1 MQNTYGD
8 FENLSPKEMGELDD
22 SAEIVVVG
30 SIHDTLNNFKRI
42 LANKEIGDIERLILT
57 FAFFKEPGFKFW
69 SHTIDGFLNCGVNT
83 RRRAMNNLKRLG
95 YAIRVYEREDRRIVR
110 SYWRISLKSAS
121 EEKTTK
127 FSETLNSLTSQ
138 KSAGVVSIYKDIL
151 NTKTDENISG
161 TFSEVH
167 KINVSEESEQKQVV
181 SEDTGIVFNEV
192 SKKSDKF
199 ETNKAHVVD
208 SKKRPKHEPTVP
220 LSLPVKPV
228 DERSDGG
235 VCKTTQN
242 FDSGYLQVA
251 IGNIPP
257 QLKGWKQ
264 WVFWRGVK
272 HDESDKKP
280 TKIPFNATGAAK
292 SNDRTTW
299 MPFVAMQT
307 WMQRKMDGIAFVL
320 SDDDPFSMID
330 IDGCVE
336 NETVSDFARKVID
349 YFDSYTELSPSGTGV
364 RIFVEGKID
373 AAIKHPRVNDK
384 TLPLEI
390 YSRSRV
396 ATVTG
401 HVIRNRPVCNRQ
413 DKLAK
418 TYETYKPKP
427 KLLSATNGKHEGN
440 GVFKMPN
447 EPIPEGQRNNSLAK
461 WAGVMKSKGLPEVEY
476 FAYLHQINLTL
487 CQPPLSDKEVD
498 AIGRSLL
505 RYA

>member
-1 MQNTYGD
+1 MQNTYD
-8 FENLSPKEMGELDD
+8 DLKNLSPKELGELDD
-22 SAEIVVVG
+22 TAEIIVVG

-69 SHTIDGFLNCGVNT
+69 SKTFDEFLNCGDKP
-83 RRRAMNNLKRLG
+83 RRRAMNNLNRLG
-95 YAIRVYEREDRRIVR
+95 FAKRAFDRENNRIVR
-110 SYWRISLKSAS
+110 SYWKIDLNRVS
-121 EEKTTK
+121 EAKTNK
-127 FSETLNSLTSQ
+127 VSETAKSLTSAN
-138 KSAGVVSIYKDIL
+138 SAGVVSIYKDIL
-151 NTKTDENISG
+151 NTKTDENISDPF
-161 TFSEVH
+161 TEVH
-167 KINVSEESEQKQVV
+167 KMAVSEEDEKKQVDSEGDCIV
-181 SEDTGIVFNEV
+181 STEV

-208 SKKRPKHEPTVP
+208 SKKHQKHEPTVP

-228 DERSDGG
+228 DERSDGK

-336 NETVSDFARKVID
+336 NENVSEFARKVIE

-390 YSRSRV
+390 YSRLRV

-427 KLLSATNGKHEGN
+427 KLLPATNGKHEGN

-461 WAGVMKSKGLPEVEY
+461 WAGVMKSKGLPETEY

>member
-1 MQNTYGD
+1 MQNPCD
-8 FENLSPKEMGELDD
+8 DLKNLSPKELGELDD
-22 SAEIVVVG
+22 TAEIIVVG

-69 SHTIDGFLNCGVNT
+69 SKTFDEFLNCGDKP
-83 RRRAMNNLKRLG
+83 RRRAMNNLNRLG
-95 YAIRVYEREDRRIVR
+95 FAKRAFDRENNRIVR
-110 SYWRISLKSAS
+110 SYWKIDLNRVS
-121 EEKTTK
+121 EAKTNK
-127 FSETLNSLTSQ
+127 VSETAKSLTSAN
-138 KSAGVVSIYKDIL
+138 SARVVSIYKDIL

-167 KINVSEESEQKQVV
+167 KINVSEESEQKQID
-181 SEDTGIVFNEV
+181 SEDSCIVFNEV
-192 SKKSDKF
+192 SEKSDKF
-199 ETNKAHVVD
+199 DT
-208 SKKRPKHEPTVP
+208 
-220 LSLPVKPV
+220 
-228 DERSDGG
+228 
-235 VCKTTQN
+235 
-242 FDSGYLQVA
+242 GYLQVTL
-251 IGNIPP
+251 GNIPP

-264 WVFWRGVK
+264 WVFWRGIK
-272 HDESDKKP
+272 QSETDSKAS
-280 TKIPFNATGAAK
+280 KIPFNATGAAK
-292 SNDRTTW
+292 SNDRETW
-299 MPFVAMQT
+299 LPFAAMQT

-336 NETVSDFARKVID
+336 NENVSEFARKVID
-349 YFDSYTELSPSGTGV
+349 YFDSYTELSPSGTGI

-373 AAIKHPRVNDK
+373 TAIKHPKVGERI
-384 TLPLEI
+384 LPLEI

-401 HVIRNRPVCNRQ
+401 NMIRNRPILNRQ
-413 DKLAK
+413 EKLNK
-418 TYETYKPKP
+418 TYEAYKPKP
-427 KLLSATNGKHEGN
+427 KYLPPANGKHYGN
-440 GVFKMPN
+440 GEFRMPTDV
-447 EPIPEGQRNNSLAK
+447 IPEGQRNNTLAK

>member
-1 MQNTYGD
+1 MQNTCYD
-8 FENLSPKEMGELDD
+8 LKNLSPKEMGELDD

-167 KINVSEESEQKQVV
+167 KINVSEESEQKQVD
-181 SEDTGIVFNEV
+181 SEDGCIVSNEV
-192 SKKSDKF
+192 SEKSDKC
-199 ETNKAHVVD
+199 EINKTPVVD
-208 SKKRPKHEPTVP
+208 SKKRTESESTMP
-220 LSLPVKPV
+220 LSQPTAPV
-228 DERSDGG
+228 DERSCGKPYKDES
-235 VCKTTQN
+235 K
-242 FDSGYLQVA
+242 FDTGYLQVTL
-251 IGNIPP
+251 GNIPP

-336 NETVSDFARKVID
+336 NENVSEFARKVIE

-413 DKLAK
+413 DKLTK

-461 WAGVMKSKGLPEVEY
+461 WAGVMKSKGLPETEY

>member
-167 KINVSEESEQKQVV
+167 KINVSEEDEKKQVD
-181 SEDTGIVFNEV
+181 SEGDCIVFTEV

-208 SKKRPKHEPTVP
+208 SKKHQKHEPTVP

-228 DERSDGG
+228 DERSDGK

-336 NETVSDFARKVID
+336 NENVSEFARKVIE

-427 KLLSATNGKHEGN
+427 KLLPATNGKHEGN

-461 WAGVMKSKGLPEVEY
+461 WAGVMKSKGLPETEY